1 MEMMHRRRI
10 LTVLTLFLLAGI
22 FAAPPAIAQSLDA
35 LRKSGV
41 VGERYDG
48 YLVLRQANAP
58 ADVRSLVTQVNAK
71 RKKIYEER
79 AKQQNVPADQV
90 GQVYAKEIFQSAPS
104 GTWFLGADGRW
115 VKK

>member
-1 MEMMHRRRI
+1 MEMIHRRRV
-10 LTVLTLFLLAGI
+10 LSVLTLFLFAGMI
-22 FAAPPAIAQSLDA
+22 AATPAMAQSLDA

-48 YLVLRQANAP
+48 YLALRQANAP
-58 ADVRSLVTQVNAK
+58 TDVRSFVAQVNAK
-71 RKKIYEER
+71 RKKIYAER

-90 GQVYAKEIFQSAPS
+90 GRVYAKEIFQSAPK

-115 VKK
+115 VQK